1 MSADMGCQLC
11 SDGSA
16 WLGPLIFFVA
26 LGALC
31 GAYVYNKERLKAW
44 ELRNRKWLT
53 KFGFHFTQFLITT
66 QIIVMLKIN
75 HERCAS
81 EPHCRRS
88 RAIPAHYPA
97 PLSLSSLPSA
107 SPPLPFLSLP

>member
-1 MSADMGCQLC
+1 MVIPLPPTDPVTLPTRPILDGEYFMSADMGCQLC

-75 HERCAS
+75 HER
-81 EPHCRRS
+81 
-88 RAIPAHYPA
+88 
-97 PLSLSSLPSA
+97 
-107 SPPLPFLSLP
+107 